1 MNELIKIE
9 KQGEKE
15 TVNARELHEFLEV
28 GRDFTS
34 WLRQRVA
41 KYGFARDIDY
51 ITCSP
56 DLGSEKHG
64 GQNRVDYYISID
76 MAKELSMVENNSKGR
91 QARLYFIEREKQAI
105 ALSTPKT
112 FAEALRLAAD
122 QQEKI
127 EEKERQLA
135 LQAPKVEF
143 YDTVA
148 DSKDAIPMGDVAKVI
163 DCGMGR
169 NKLFVF
175 LRIAK
180 VLNGENVP
188 YQKYV
193 DRGYFRLVERSN
205 TDAKGNVHISTT
217 TLVYQKGVDYISKLV
232 KENI

>member
-76 MAKELSMVENNSKGR
+76 MAKELSMVENNEKGR
-91 QARLYFIEREKQAI
+91 QARKYFIEREKQAI

-127 EEKERQLA
+127 EQQKMLIEE
-135 LQAPKVEF
+135 QAPKAKF
-143 YDTVA
+143 YDTVT
-148 DSKDAIPMGDVAKVI
+148 DSKTAIYMSDVAKVI
-163 DCGMGR
+163 DCGIGR
-169 NKLFVF
+169 NKLFSL
-175 LRIAK
+175 LRDKK
-180 VLNGENVP
+180 VLDCVNRP

-193 DRGYFRLVERSN
+193 DRKYFRVVERSN
-205 TDAKGNVHISTT
+205 TDKNGNSHISIT

-232 KENI
+232 KEIN